1 MVDLLGKK
9 CVPCNMKELRPMTEE
24 AANTLMPQVPEWSLV
39 NEGGILKL
47 QKTYK
52 VKTFLKGLE
61 FFQLVAGVAEAEGHH
76 PDLHLSNWNNVQI
89 DLWTHVVGT
98 SGTSNYLSFDV
109 SSMTPCKLTMVLLI
123 IEEHKAICFES
134 ILIVTEW
141 LRFVSTQ
148 GGLTE
153 NDFILAAKIGRLDAH
168 HVLRRSVAK

>member
-1 MVDLLGKK
+1 MEDLLVKK

-61 FFQLVAGVAEAEGHH
+61 FFQLVAGVAEAEG
-76 PDLHLSNWNNVQI
+76 
-89 DLWTHVVGT
+89 T

-109 SSMTPCKLTMVLLI
+109 SSMTPCKLAMVLLI

-168 HVLRRSVAK
+168 HLLRRSVAK